1 MFPALQ
7 HVTYKEVVR
16 MRSRLFL
23 FTIFFVAV
31 SFSTFAQNSKNDES
45 LMTVEEA
52 YLNSIEGVIIKEMV
66 SSEGRDTKLVALQYI
81 QDAIEKGKIS
91 QDIEHALDSLAT
103 VGLST
108 VVYENGRAMNN
119 YPDIRIKACELL
131 GKMGTKDAI
140 KTLVRV
146 MYADNEP
153 SVVTAAVHSVGELG
167 FNDGDEA
174 IEMVNWINRKFDVIN
189 PTSSLALEI
198 LNTYEKIASKVE
210 NKKAMVEGIMRIAS
224 NYSYVTPVREKALAL
239 LKTVTGTSTQG
250 NK

>member
-1 MFPALQ
+1 
-7 HVTYKEVVR
+7 
-16 MRSRLFL
+16 MRNKLLFI
-23 FTIFFVAV
+23 IFFVAI
-31 SFSTFAQNSKNDES
+31 SFSAFAQEKKNDES

-81 QDAIEKGKIS
+81 QDAIEKGKVS
-91 QDIEHALDSLAT
+91 QDIERALDSLAT

-131 GKMGTKDAI
+131 GKLGTKEAM

-174 IEMVNWINRKFDVIN
+174 VDMINWINRKFDIIN

-198 LNTYEKIASKVE
+198 LNTYEKLLSKVE
-210 NKKAMVEGIMRIAS
+210 NKKSMGDGIIRIAS
-224 NYSYVTPVREKALAL
+224 NYSYVTPVREKALGL
-239 LKTVTGTSTQG
+239 LKSVTGVDTQ
-250 NK
+250 NKK

>member
-1 MFPALQ
+1 
-7 HVTYKEVVR
+7 
-16 MRSRLFL
+16 MRNNFLL
-23 FTIFFVAV
+23 FTVLFVAV
-31 SFSTFAQNSKNDES
+31 SFSVFAQDNRSDES

-81 QDAIEKGKIS
+81 QDAIEKGKVS
-91 QDIEHALDSLAT
+91 PDVERALDSLAT

-108 VVYENGRAMNN
+108 VVYENGRSMNN

-131 GKMGTKDAI
+131 GKMGTKEAM

-174 IEMVNWINRKFDVIN
+174 VDMINWINRKFDIIN

-198 LNTYEKIASKVE
+198 LNTYEKIASKVQ
-210 NKKAMVEGIMRIAS
+210 NKKPMVEGIMRIAS
-224 NYSYVTPVREKALAL
+224 NYSYVTPVREKALVL
-239 LKTVTGTSTQG
+239 LKTVTGVNT
-250 NK
+250 K

>member
-1 MFPALQ
+1 
-7 HVTYKEVVR
+7 
-16 MRSRLFL
+16 MRNKLLFI
-23 FTIFFVAV
+23 IFFVAI
-31 SFSTFAQNSKNDES
+31 SFSAFTQEKRNDES

-81 QDAIEKGKIS
+81 QDAIEKGKVS
-91 QDIEHALDSLAT
+91 QDIERALDSLAT

-131 GKMGTKDAI
+131 GKMGTKEAM

-153 SVVTAAVHSVGELG
+153 SVVTAAVHSIGELG

-174 IEMVNWINRKFDVIN
+174 VDMINWINRKFDVIN

-198 LNTYEKIASKVE
+198 LNTYEKILSKVE
-210 NKKAMVEGIMRIAS
+210 NKKSMVDGIMRIAS
-224 NYSYVTPVREKALAL
+224 NYNYVTPVREKALSL
-239 LKTVTGTSTQG
+239 LKSVTGIDTQ
-250 NK
+250 NKK

>member
-1 MFPALQ
+1 
-7 HVTYKEVVR
+7 
-16 MRSRLFL
+16 MRNKLFL
-23 FTIFFVAV
+23 FIVFFVTV
-31 SFSTFAQNSKNDES
+31 SFSTFAQDKGNDES

-66 SSEGRDTKLVALQYI
+66 ASEGRDTKLVALQYI
-81 QDAIEKGKIS
+81 QDAIEKGKLS
-91 QDIEHALDSLAT
+91 PDMERALDSLAT
-103 VGLST
+103 VGLSS

-131 GKMGTKDAI
+131 GKMGTKDAM

-153 SVVTAAVHSVGELG
+153 SVVTATVHSVGELG

-174 IEMVNWINRKFDVIN
+174 VDMINWINRKFDVIN

-210 NKKAMVEGIMRIAS
+210 NKKPMIEGIMRIAS
-224 NYSYVTPVREKALAL
+224 NYSYVTPVRERALAL
-239 LKTVTGTSTQG
+239 LKTVTGIST
-250 NK
+250 K